1 MNALI
6 WQNSILQEILK
17 QQVMLN
23 LNLDYRV
30 YVVGVVS
37 WSWVFNSGLYD
48 LILGRRYLILV
59 SGHCVPGSRSWVKI
73 PSFVSPSIKQWLQSV
88 TGITKC
94 DRNLIK
100 KILQSQEKKKTLKC
114 GNY

>member
-1 MNALI
+1 M
-6 WQNSILQEILK
+6 
-17 QQVMLN
+17 
-23 LNLDYRV
+23 
-30 YVVGVVS
+30 GVVS

-48 LILGRRYLILV
+48 LILV

-88 TGITKC
+88 TDITKC